1 MRPGLILPALLLATL
16 QPAAAADL
24 PPALSEAMKR
34 IDTDHPNNL
43 VLNQLQAATLALD
56 LGLREPAAA
65 LFDDA
70 LVGVTA
76 VYADNERAA
85 AARGLWQNEGAKDYK
100 GEPYERAMAFYYRGI
115 LDLYA
120 GDYEN
125 ARASFKSG
133 LLQDAFA
140 EEAQHRADFA
150 LLMFLEGWSSLALGA
165 NSLAAERFA
174 EVQFYRPDFSPP
186 PASHNL
192 LVIVETGKAPRK
204 LQDGLGGNLLVYRQ
218 GKRFTEAGARFSI
231 GGQPHNLLP
240 MESIFWQ
247 ASTRGGRPIDGIL
260 DGQVQFKQTTQ
271 TVAANVSGVAGN
283 AAQFAP
289 LFGAGGGAFAGV
301 AAVAGIATL
310 ATAKVTAR
318 ADDRFWNN
326 LPDMVHVQ
334 TLPLLRGQRELLV
347 EFVDG
352 GGRVLPE
359 LTRTAPVHIDQNGR
373 GLVWVRARRAT
384 DVDSK

>member
-1 MRPGLILPALLLATL
+1 MRSGLLLPALLMAGWQTVAVAQPQPLADAI
-16 QPAAAADL
+16 Q
-24 PPALSEAMKR
+24 R
-34 IDTDHPNNL
+34 IETDDASNL

-56 LGLREPAAA
+56 LGLRDDSAQ

-70 LVGVTA
+70 LAGVTA

-85 AARGLWQNEGAKDYK
+85 AARGLWRNEGAKDYK
-100 GEPYERAMAFYYRGI
+100 GEPYERAMAFYYRGL
-115 LDLYA
+115 LDMYA

-150 LLMFLEGWSSLALGA
+150 LLMFLEGWSSHVLGA
-165 NSLAAERFA
+165 KDLASERFA
-174 EVQFYRPDFSPP
+174 EVQGLRPALAPP
-186 PASHNL
+186 DASHNV

-204 LQDGLGGNLLVYRQ
+204 LQDGIGGNMLVYRQ
-218 GKRFTEAGARFSI
+218 GKRFTEAGARLTRN
-231 GGQPHNLLP
+231 GQTIDLLP

-247 ASTRGGRPIDGIL
+247 ASTRGGRPIDSIL

-271 TVAANVSGVAGN
+271 TVSANVSGVASN
-283 AAQFAP
+283 AASFAP
-289 LFGAGGGAFAGV
+289 LFGAAGGAFAGV

-318 ADDRFWNN
+318 ADNRFWNN
-326 LPDMVHVQ
+326 LPDMVHVH
-334 TLPLLRGQRELLV
+334 TMAAPKGEKEVRV
-347 EFVDG
+347 DFVDG
-352 GGRVLPE
+352 NGTVLPE
-359 LTRTAPVHIDQNGR
+359 LSQTAAIHFDDRGR
-373 GLVWVRARRAT
+373 GLVWVRSRRAT
-384 DVDSK
+384 EVDTK